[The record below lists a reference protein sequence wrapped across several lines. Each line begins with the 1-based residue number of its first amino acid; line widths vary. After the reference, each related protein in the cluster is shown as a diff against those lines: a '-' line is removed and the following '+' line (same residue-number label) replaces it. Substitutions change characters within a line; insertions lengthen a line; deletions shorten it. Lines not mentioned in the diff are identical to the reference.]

1 LGDVHSDGVR
11 KRIYSLPIVVGGA
24 TLLAVLA
31 AIVAAVLAV
40 SQSRASVV
48 HRRTAVA
55 VPPVSSTAFAPST
68 SSGTPPYDGRQFF
81 GEVPQLPLLGQVLAP
96 WY

>member
-1 LGDVHSDGVR
+1 VNDDDVRERV
-11 KRIYSLPIVVGGA
+11 YSLPIVVGGA
-24 TLLAVLA
+24 TLLAVLV

-40 SQSRASVV
+40 SQSSADVV
-48 HRRTAVA
+48 HRRTSVA
-55 VPPVSSTAFAPST
+55 VPPVSTPVFAPPT
-68 SSGTPPYDGRQFF
+68 SPVTPPQQGRQFF